1 MNKLLVIEGPN
12 VHAFAHYLHSIHSLW
27 KSKQMRAIYVPLMC
41 KSDLVIRI
49 AGFAI
54 IIGVYWYC
62 FSHMSA
68 RLTRLVKLCKGKL
81 SAGLGGRDSA
91 E

>member
-27 KSKQMRAIYVPLMC
+27 KSKQMRAIYVPLKC

-54 IIGVYWYC
+54 IIGV
-62 FSHMSA
+62 
-68 RLTRLVKLCKGKL
+68 
-81 SAGLGGRDSA
+81 
-91 E
+91 